1 MSGCCRKECGMRRGK
16 VTGTAARKSIA
27 PYVNSKAPGGQS
39 FPGLFCEMALEE
51 EKEYRLIR
59 LVNRMAAEGHKCI
72 GISAQIFMP
81 AGAAEGDLR
90 RSMAGLRDCCS
101 TYGIPLLSAEAQ
113 VTTGVR
119 EIVLCLFAAG
129 GETGKMNRKPPCPG
143 DSLVQIGYMALE
155 GTVRLLEKNRE
166 KLERRFCPEF
176 LESTRLFREQLPL
189 VKAAK
194 RAWEAGAK
202 AVYSVDEG
210 GIFQGIWEAGE
221 SWHAGFDID
230 LKAVLVRQETIEI
243 CELLEINPYRLA
255 GTGCLLAC
263 AGDGE
268 ALAQT
273 LRKEGVPAAALGRL
287 EKGCARKL
295 HNREEVRFLEQP
307 QEDELYRE
315 EEK

>member
-1 MSGCCRKECGMRRGK
+1 MRRGK

-27 PYVNSKAPGGQS
+27 PYVNTKAPGGQS

-59 LVNRMAAEGHKCI
+59 LVNRMAAQGQKCI

-81 AGAAEGDLR
+81 AKAAEGDLR
-90 RSMAGLRDCCS
+90 KSMAGLRDCCR
-101 TYGIPLLSAEAQ
+101 TYGTPLLSAEAQ
-113 VTTGVR
+113 VTAGVR
-119 EIVLCLFAAG
+119 ETVLCLFAAG
-129 GETGKMNRKPPCPG
+129 REAGEMNGKPPCPG

-166 KLERRFCPEF
+166 NLKHRFCPEL
-176 LESTRLFREQLPL
+176 LETAGAFKEQLPL

-194 RAWEAGAK
+194 RAWEEGAK
-202 AVYSVDEG
+202 AVCSVDEG
-210 GIFQGIWEAGE
+210 GVFQGIWEAGE
-221 SWHAGFDID
+221 SWHMGFDID
-230 LKAVLVRQETIEI
+230 LKAILVRQETIEI

-268 ALAQT
+268 ALVQT
-273 LRKEGVPAAALGRL
+273 LKKEGIPAAVIGSL

-295 HNREEVRFLEQP
+295 HNRDEVRFLEQP

-315 EEK
+315 GEK